1 MNREE
6 LIKLVTPT
14 EEMYDAAYEQIR
26 DIRDHM
32 GSSGALYGHA
42 AKAVDAALEV
52 LVNTTFPF
60 ESEIIKLRK
69 ENDKLRALLARDS
82 GDCIYCGLPKADMIK
97 CESGFPGCARV
108 DDMMLGDL

>member
-1 MNREE
+1 MNRDE

-14 EEMYDAAYEQIR
+14 EEMYDAAYKEIR

-32 GSSGALYGHA
+32 GGSGALYGHA

-52 LVNTTFPF
+52 MVNTVFPIDD
-60 ESEIIKLRK
+60 EITKLRK
-69 ENDKLRALLARDS
+69 ENDTLRMLLANDS
-82 GDCIYCGLPKADMIK
+82 GDCIYCGLPKADMTK
-97 CESGFPGCARV
+97 CASGFPGCGRA